1 MTVFD
6 RTIELVDMEGN
17 AITEEDAY
25 GMDEGTIDERTL
37 IQYLLRIGEVGS
49 ELSRIIN

>member
-6 RTIELVDMEGN
+6 RTIDLVDMEGN

-49 ELSRIIN
+49 ELSRIMN